1 MYIYT
6 RACKYI
12 CIYIYIHYKHN
23 YIYIALCACVCVRKL
38 YMCFICCL
46 YVVYIINIYMY
57 IYICVC
63 VLYMLFSPG
72 WSFFPPRINPPQ
84 PDRSSHSSWM
94 AMEMKSYVAKNQLT
108 WYHDIT
114 WVLKITYIR
123 MLVRYWVWNSW
134 CLYVPMYFNKND
146 LATNQNHGILIFAAK
161 LSYLYAVC
169 YLSWLWGNYG
179 L

>member
-1 MYIYT
+1 MIINHRDISMGVPGYGVQY
-6 RACKYI
+6 
-12 CIYIYIHYKHN
+12 IYIYIYV
-23 YIYIALCACVCVRKL
+23 YIYV
-38 YMCFICCL
+38 
-46 YVVYIINIYMY
+46 
-57 IYICVC
+57 CVC